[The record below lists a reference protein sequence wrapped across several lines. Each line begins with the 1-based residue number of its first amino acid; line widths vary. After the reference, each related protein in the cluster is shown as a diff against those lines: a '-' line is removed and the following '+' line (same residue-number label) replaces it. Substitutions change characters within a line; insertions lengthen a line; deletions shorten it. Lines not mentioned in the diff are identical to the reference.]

1 VNGEQPADGSRPV
14 ALVTGATGGIGS
26 AIARRLATD
35 HHVLAIGRR
44 AGALAGLSADPHIEA
59 VALDLLDLNG
69 MESYIG
75 SLDRLD
81 VIVHSA
87 AVSDRFTIAQADAA
101 EWRRQLELN
110 VVVPAELTRMALPH
124 LRRAHGQ
131 VVFINSGAGLRSY
144 PTHTLYSATKF
155 ALKAVADG
163 LRGEE
168 RENGV
173 RVASVHPGPTDTPM
187 LAGDLRKADREYESE
202 KYIRPESIASA
213 VRLVVDATPDAQ
225 VTDLVVRPRVE

>member
-1 VNGEQPADGSRPV
+1 VTGAETATDPRPV
-14 ALVTGATGGIGS
+14 ALVTGATGGIGG
-26 AIARRLATD
+26 AIARALATD
-35 HHVLAIGRR
+35 HRVLAIGRK
-44 AGALAGLSADPHIEA
+44 AGALAGLAADPAIEA

-69 MESYIG
+69 MESYIA
-75 SLDRLD
+75 SLPRLD

-87 AVSDRFTIAQADAA
+87 ASDRYTIEEADAN

-110 VVVPAELTRMALPH
+110 LVVPAELTRMALPQ
-124 LRRAHGQ
+124 LRRAQGQ

-144 PTHTLYSATKF
+144 PGHTLYSATKF

-168 RENGV
+168 RPHGV
-173 RVASVHPGPTDTPM
+173 RVATVHPGPTDTPM

-202 KYIRPESIASA
+202 RYIQPDSIAKT
-213 VRLVVDATPDAQ
+213 VRLIVDATADAQ
-225 VTDLVVRPRVE
+225 VTDIVVRPRAE

>member
-1 VNGEQPADGSRPV
+1 MNTDIHDRPV

-26 AIARRLATD
+26 AITRDLARD
-35 HHVLAIGRR
+35 HRVLAIGRNAR
-44 AGALAGLSADPHIEA
+44 LLAELASTPGVEA
-59 VALDLLDLNG
+59 VALDLLDLG
-69 MESYIG
+69 AMEAYITA
-75 SLDRLD
+75 LPRLD

-87 AVSDRFTIAQADAA
+87 AMSDRYTIEEADAA

-110 VVVPAELTRMALPH
+110 VVVPAELTRVALPL
-124 LRRAHGQ
+124 LRTAEGQ

-168 RENGV
+168 RPNGV
-173 RVASVHPGPTDTPM
+173 RVATVHPGPTDTPM
-187 LAGDLRKADREYESE
+187 LAGDLRKAEREYESE
-202 KYIRPESIASA
+202 KYIKPESIASA
-213 VRLVVDATPDAQ
+213 VRAVVDATPDAQ
-225 VTDLVVRPRVE
+225 VTDVTVRPREE